1 MQMFIINAVIFYI
14 GAILCRDTDLAI
26 EDMFKAIMAITFAT
40 MGAGNNAA
48 FAGDI
53 GAAKNASKNIF
64 EIIDSED
71 EF

>member
-1 MQMFIINAVIFYI
+1 MFLINALIFYI
-14 GAILCRDTDLAI
+14 GALLVAYHGLPV
-26 EDMFKAIMAITFAT
+26 ESMFKSILAITFAT
-40 MGAGNNAA
+40 MGAGNNQA

-64 EIIDSED
+64 ELLDTED